1 MSKNYICLS
10 VFKTFCLYVKTSTHV
25 LLSKMSKIVFLSK
38 QKIDAPSNG
47 TSIIAVNVLG
57 VYFIKSTER
66 LMKRERASPFNMPF

>member
-1 MSKNYICLS
+1 MSFCLRKKS
-10 VFKTFCLYVKTSTHV
+10 VFLSLKPFV
-25 LLSKMSKIVFLSK
+25 LLSK

-47 TSIIAVNVLG
+47 TSIIAVKVLG

>member
-1 MSKNYICLS
+1 MRRKTGKICLS
-10 VFKTFCLYVKTSTHV
+10 VFKTFCLYAKTSTHV
-25 LLSKMSKIVFLSK
+25 LLSKIVLLSK

-47 TSIIAVNVLG
+47 TSIIAVKVFG

>member
-1 MSKNYICLS
+1 MRRTTGTSLLYIIFMS
-10 VFKTFCLYVKTSTHV
+10 
-25 LLSKMSKIVFLSK
+25 MAK

-47 TSIIAVNVLG
+47 TSIIAVNVFG

>member
-1 MSKNYICLS
+1 MRRTTGTSLLYIIFMS
-10 VFKTFCLYVKTSTHV
+10 
-25 LLSKMSKIVFLSK
+25 MSK

-47 TSIIAVNVLG
+47 TSIIAVKVLG